1 MESTFN
7 QQPAQVGE
15 TRRQPRRL
23 SNRKYQSWLYA
34 MIAPYL
40 VATILLVVVP
50 VLISFGLSF
59 FSYDAISPPAWNGW
73 INFID
78 VLREPLLSTAL
89 LNSLFFIALAVPLR
103 LLGALL
109 LALFYNHPHRGTGVY
124 RAAAYLPT
132 IIPDMAYALIWLW
145 IFNPL
150 YGPLNQ
156 ILRAIGID
164 APAWLI
170 NPVTAKPALILMSL
184 FQIGEGFVVLL
195 AGVKD
200 IPSDYYDAAAVDGG
214 SRWQAFWHITLPLL
228 KPWLVLLTF
237 RDVILS
243 FQNTFTP
250 AFVMTGGG
258 PYYATMFLPLLI
270 YEEAFDRFRFGTGSV
285 MMLLMFVITLL
296 LLIWL
301 YDLFEG
307 WGHEE

>member
-1 MESTFN
+1 
-7 QQPAQVGE
+7 
-15 TRRQPRRL
+15 
-23 SNRKYQSWLYA
+23 
-34 MIAPYL
+34 
-40 VATILLVVVP
+40 
-50 VLISFGLSF
+50 
-59 FSYDAISPPAWNGW
+59 
-73 INFID
+73 
-78 VLREPLLSTAL
+78 
-89 LNSLFFIALAVPLR
+89 
-103 LLGALL
+103 
-109 LALFYNHPHRGTGVY
+109 
-124 RAAAYLPT
+124 
-132 IIPDMAYALIWLW
+132 MAYALIWLW

-195 AGVKD
+195 AGLKD

-250 AFVMTGGG
+250 
-258 PYYATMFLPLLI
+258 PL
-270 YEEAFDRFRFGTGSV
+270 
-285 MMLLMFVITLL
+285 
-296 LLIWL
+296 
-301 YDLFEG
+301 
-307 WGHEE
+307 